1 MEKSKIIEYVL
12 NEWAMRSP
20 DGLASGHDTPENIS
34 ILNEILAERDEIN
47 PLASKY
53 FEKKGGLLVAK
64 NHPLYQDGTSIEMI
78 KSGQAAKKWHKTFGA
93 KAKWDVN
100 FLTQEKG
107 FNQNSAEKII
117 DALDELSAQN
127 KMDFL
132 EHLDNET
139 PESAVSYINEKI
151 KQSDFLNFMK
161 ALDGARSSAKKADS
175 TGSAGRGEYIIVLLI
190 KDAKSAGTKSGD
202 ILLPDGRKIDVKEG
216 SDIFRITVAA
226 FGKGGFDKVPYIR
239 ALTELM
245 EYCRKD
251 EYQEALIDLLKESGA
266 EDGLGSLGKKRSDYT
281 ATEDF
286 IKNPS
291 LFSLGVSVIY
301 GLETLR
307 LYVRGLS
314 EKEYGTVT
322 GTEKVEF
329 DLDDSTK
336 VLKLKDLDAEN
347 EKKIKEPAPEGST
360 VQIKVSPIEKQAR
373 KMEII
378 IPQIKRLE
386 FFKYHPQVD
395 KDIYDPV
402 KVASEMLKA
411 VSSSGGSYTGGIIL
425 FKENGTFEYE
435 SNLENWFGDWMFYG
449 YAQSGPVLIKRKSS
463 GDVQ

>member
-1 MEKSKIIEYVL
+1 
-12 NEWAMRSP
+12 
-20 DGLASGHDTPENIS
+20 
-34 ILNEILAERDEIN
+34 
-47 PLASKY
+47 
-53 FEKKGGLLVAK
+53 
-64 NHPLYQDGTSIEMI
+64 
-78 KSGQAAKKWHKTFGA
+78 
-93 KAKWDVN
+93 
-100 FLTQEKG
+100 
-107 FNQNSAEKII
+107 
-117 DALDELSAQN
+117 
-127 KMDFL
+127 
-132 EHLDNET
+132 
-139 PESAVSYINEKI
+139 
-151 KQSDFLNFMK
+151 
-161 ALDGARSSAKKADS
+161 
-175 TGSAGRGEYIIVLLI
+175 
-190 KDAKSAGTKSGD
+190 
-202 ILLPDGRKIDVKEG
+202 
-216 SDIFRITVAA
+216 
-226 FGKGGFDKVPYIR
+226 
-239 ALTELM
+239 
-245 EYCRKD
+245 
-251 EYQEALIDLLKESGA
+251 
-266 EDGLGSLGKKRSDYT
+266 
-281 ATEDF
+281 
-286 IKNPS
+286 
-291 LFSLGVSVIY
+291 LGVSVIY